1 MALTVVDTEDRE
13 PIDQGQED
21 FNTAMEMAACDLIA
35 AATAYLRRLRADE
48 AWDKAYEAGDEA
60 ARDVAQEAMF
70 NADMDAREAL
80 GLLDDVCA
88 DCAAAREAATSEP
101 EVPDAFRTVLD

>member
-1 MALTVVDTEDRE
+1 MALTVATDE

-21 FNTAMEMAACDLIA
+21 FNAAMEMAACDLIA
-35 AATAYLRRLRADE
+35 VATAYLRRLRADE
-48 AWDKAYEAGDEA
+48 AWDAAFEAGDGA
-60 ARDVAQEAMF
+60 ARNAALEAMF

-88 DCAAAREAATSEP
+88 DCAAKREVVTAES
-101 EVPDAFRTVLD
+101 EVPDGFRTVLD